1 MQLTP
6 FLGAIFVCV
15 GVWLLRRWLSLWI
28 ENQIIRENTCNYIF
42 GRERRNER
50 RNENPH
56 VGNIKC
62 FGIDSKFRR
71 IWTVSCP
78 GESSRLVVVWG
89 LWVDYRV
96 IQWPWR
102 SLSNYSCMSGCGY
115 FGSTI
120 NVLAGN
126 LKSPD
131 HFRGSF
137 IPVLAR
143 AKSLHT
149 ISLKVVNIHVGDCTL
164 ERVPNS
170 SSNA

>member
-1 MQLTP
+1 MVELVNWKSDHSRKYMQLY
-6 FLGAIFVCV
+6 
-15 GVWLLRRWLSLWI
+15 LW
-28 ENQIIRENTCNYIF
+28 ERETEWNEERKSTCGQYK
-42 GRERRNER
+42 
-50 RNENPH
+50 
-56 VGNIKC
+56 V

-102 SLSNYSCMSGCGY
+102 SFSNYSCMSGCGY

-137 IPVLAR
+137 VPVLAQ
-143 AKSLHT
+143 AKPLHT